1 MFVWIWLHVCM
12 FVRSTHHFKKF
23 ANRILCSYEN
33 MINYLLNWSTRP
45 ELAQQHTPASFPIFY
60 ICTTLWYEML
70 SQWKIRLVETRSHT
84 YIYTPHLTSP
94 HQEHSA
100 SRFEFIM
107 AQAWLSMLT
116 SFQSTSSSIYLHFSL
131 FIHSFTP
138 EWTGWERAE
147 VKLSLSN
154 AIRKLVFNVIQF
166 QNAFMRFYFNSCFF
180 MDSHC

>member
-45 ELAQQHTPASFPIFY
+45 ELAQQHTPASFQIFY
-60 ICTTLWYEML
+60 LCTILWYEML

-84 YIYTPHLTSP
+84 YTHTHLTKNIQHLVLSLL
-94 HQEHSA
+94 
-100 SRFEFIM
+100 
-107 AQAWLSMLT
+107 WLSMLT
-116 SFQSTSSSIYLHFSL
+116 SFRSTSSSIYLHFSL
-131 FIHSFTP
+131 FIHSFTL

-154 AIRKLVFNVIQF
+154 AIRKLIFNVIQF

-180 MDSHC
+180 IDSHFNFVL